1 MTEQTFFNLDKPYR
15 VKLLV
20 LVSLCTTFL
29 GVIAWFL
36 VMEVNINRRQT
47 EILSNTQKDIA
58 LIIQKDQFQDEKIE
72 KQEQR
77 ITYLENKL
85 DKQVEKKE
93 ELYEKVISELNNLM
107 LVNK

>member
-58 LIIQKDQFQDEKIE
+58 LIIQQNVFQDEKIE
-72 KQEQR
+72 KNTIR
-77 ITYLENKL
+77 IVKTEHDIDDL
-85 DKQVEKKE
+85 KKKI
-93 ELYEKVISELNNLM
+93 YSN
-107 LVNK
+107 

>member
-29 GVIAWFL
+29 GIIAWFL

-47 EILSNTQKDIA
+47 EILSNTQKDIS
-58 LIIQKDQFQDEKIE
+58 LIIQKNNFQDEKI
-72 KQEQR
+72 QNNTIR
-77 ITYLENKL
+77 IVKAENDL
-85 DKQVEKKE
+85 DDLKKKI
-93 ELYEKVISELNNLM
+93 YSN
-107 LVNK
+107 

>member
-72 KQEQR
+72 KNTIR
-77 ITYLENKL
+77 IVKTEHDIDDL
-85 DKQVEKKE
+85 KKKI
-93 ELYEKVISELNNLM
+93 YSN
-107 LVNK
+107 